1 MIGVGVIGYGYWGPN
16 LARNFAENVGARLVA
31 IADRHEARRALATRR
46 HPLAAILSDGLEL
59 IARTDV
65 DAVIVATPV
74 RSHFDLTM
82 AALQAGK
89 HVLVEKPLA
98 DSSDKA
104 TGLASEARARG
115 LTLLVDHTFI
125 YTGAVG
131 CIREMARSGELGDL
145 YYYDS
150 TRINL
155 GLFQPDVSVLWDLAV
170 HDLSI
175 MDDVLGQ
182 HPTAVSAH
190 GISHV
195 EGHPVNLAYLTL
207 RFPGRLIAHLHVNW
221 LAPVK
226 IRQTLIG
233 GSKRMI
239 VYDDLEASEK
249 VRVYDKG
256 ITLKDAE
263 DGASIYKMVAYRR
276 TGDMIAP
283 RLNMTEA
290 LEVEAE
296 HFLRCIRG
304 EEAPRSGGDQGVRLV
319 RILEAAEQSLREDGR
334 WVSLV

>member
-1 MIGVGVIGYGYWGPN
+1 
-16 LARNFAENVGARLVA
+16 
-31 IADRHEARRALATRR
+31 
-46 HPLAAILSDGLEL
+46 
-59 IARTDV
+59 
-65 DAVIVATPV
+65 
-74 RSHFDLTM
+74 
-82 AALQAGK
+82 
-89 HVLVEKPLA
+89 
-98 DSSDKA
+98 
-104 TGLASEARARG
+104 
-115 LTLLVDHTFI
+115 
-125 YTGAVG
+125 
-131 CIREMARSGELGDL
+131 MARSGELGDL

-226 IRQTLIG
+226 VRQTLIG

-256 ITLKDAE
+256 ITLKDAG

-304 EEAPRSGGDQGVRLV
+304 EEKPRSGGGQGVRLV

-334 WVSLV
+334 WVSLA

>member
-1 MIGVGVIGYGYWGPN
+1 MIGIGVIGYGYWGPN
-16 LARNFAENVGARLVA
+16 LARNFSENPNARLVA
-31 IADRHEARRALATRR
+31 ISDRSEKRRSIAQRRYPTTRII
-46 HPLAAILSDGLEL
+46 PEGLDL
-59 IARTDV
+59 IRDPEV
-65 DAVIVATPV
+65 QAVVIATPV
-74 RSHFDLTM
+74 HTHFDLAM
-82 AALQAGK
+82 AALDAGK
-89 HVLVEKPLA
+89 HVLVEKPIA
-98 DSSDKA
+98 DSSEKA
-104 TGLASEARARG
+104 DQLVAKAREEGLV
-115 LTLLVDHTFI
+115 LLVDHTFV
-125 YTGAVG
+125 YTGAVAR
-131 CIREMARSGELGDL
+131 IREMVQSGELGDL

-155 GLFQPDVSVLWDLAV
+155 GLFQSDVSVLWDLAV

-175 MDDVLGQ
+175 LDDVVRER
-182 HPTAVSAH
+182 PTEVSAN

-207 RFPGRLIAHLHVNW
+207 RFPGRMIAHLHVNW

-233 GSKRMI
+233 GSKRMV

-256 ITLKDAE
+256 ITLQDAE
-263 DGASIYKMVAYRR
+263 DGASVYKMVAYRR

-304 EEAPRSGGDQGVRLV
+304 EETPRTSGEQGARLV
-319 RILEAAEQSLREDGR
+319 RVLEAAEQSLREDGR
-334 WVSLV
+334 WVKLV